1 MDFKLGIAHNVL
13 YPFFL
18 PVEKHGFVYPPVSV
32 TPNINLD
39 YRVMHSCAQ
48 SKASSKATRSLA
60 KLRLATVLC
69 RSAVYLCIISVVA
82 ALVTL

>member
-18 PVEKHGFVYPPVSV
+18 PVEKHGFVYQPVSV

-39 YRVMHSCAQ
+39 YRVIQSCAQ
-48 SKASSKATRSLA
+48 SKAEKLNWVYYSLKASSRARKQ
-60 KLRLATVLC
+60 LR
-69 RSAVYLCIISVVA
+69 
-82 ALVTL
+82 